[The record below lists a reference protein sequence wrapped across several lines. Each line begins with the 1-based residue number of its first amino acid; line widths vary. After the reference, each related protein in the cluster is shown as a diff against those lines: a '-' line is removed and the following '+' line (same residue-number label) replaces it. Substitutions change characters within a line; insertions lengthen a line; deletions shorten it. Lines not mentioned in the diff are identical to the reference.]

1 MISFNSIK
9 NFISINVG
17 LIGLSLLEYMFYENY
32 GIFTLLVLRNY
43 ILIDTIEYSTR
54 NNENI
59 DAEMRIKPQE
69 SFSHEFDLFLLSST
83 FIEYITHLYIKE
95 IFYNNETTILCQQ
108 SFFYDLQSFILVSF
122 YFEITFDLF
131 HYLSHLLLHK
141 NTYLYK
147 NIHKIHH
154 KFKYPSCITTFYQHP
169 VDMVL
174 SNLIPTIITMYIIPV
189 KPTYFQYIM
198 ISTYKVFSEI
208 SGHLGKYTKS
218 ISFSQFIWLPKM
230 LNIELKIE
238 DHDLHH
244 SNNNC
249 NYGKR
254 FSLYDK
260 IFGTYKYN

>member
-1 MISFNSIK
+1 
-9 NFISINVG
+9 
-17 LIGLSLLEYMFYENY
+17 MFYENY

-59 DAEMRIKPQE
+59 DAEMRLIKPKE

-95 IFYNNETTILCQQ
+95 TFYDNQTTILCQQ
-108 SFFYDLQSFILVSF
+108 SFFHDLQSFILISF
-122 YFEITFDLF
+122 YFEIIFDLF

-154 KFKYPSCITTFYQHP
+154 KFKYPSSITTFYQHP
-169 VDMVL
+169 VDIIL
-174 SNLIPTIITMYIIPV
+174 SNLIPIIITMYIIPV

-198 ISTYKVFSEI
+198 ISTYKIFSEI
-208 SGHLGKYTKS
+208 SGHLGKHTKS
-218 ISFSQFIWLPKM
+218 ISFSQFIWLPKL

-260 IFGTYKYN
+260 IFGTYKIKNKII

>member
-17 LIGLSLLEYMFYENY
+17 LIGISLLEYMFYENY

-43 ILIDTIEYSTR
+43 ILIDVIEYSTR

-59 DAEMRIKPQE
+59 DAEMRLIKPQE

-95 IFYNNETTILCQQ
+95 TFYNEERILCRQ
-108 SFFYDLQSFILVSF
+108 SFFYDLQSFILISF

-131 HYLSHLLLHK
+131 HYISHLLLHK

-174 SNLIPTIITMYIIPV
+174 SNLLPTIITMYIIPV

-238 DHDLHH
+238 HHDLHH

-260 IFGTYKYN
+260 IFGTFKT

>member
-9 NFISINVG
+9 NFISINIG
-17 LIGLSLLEYMFYENY
+17 LIGISLLEYVFYENY

-43 ILIDTIEYSTR
+43 ILIDAIEYSTK
-54 NNENI
+54 NNQII
-59 DAEMRIKPQE
+59 DIETRIKPQE

-95 IFYNNETTILCQQ
+95 TFYSNQTIILCGQ
-108 SFFYDLQSFILVSF
+108 SFFQDLQSFILISF
-122 YFEITFDLF
+122 YFEIIFDLF
-131 HYLSHLLLHK
+131 HYVSHLLLHK

-169 VDMVL
+169 VDMIL

-218 ISFSQFIWLPKM
+218 ISFSQFIWLPKI

-238 DHDLHH
+238 NHDLHH

-254 FSLYDK
+254 FSIYDK
-260 IFGTYKYN
+260 IFGTFKT

>member
-9 NFISINVG
+9 NFVSINVG
-17 LIGLSLLEYMFYENY
+17 LITLSLLEYVFYENY

-43 ILIDTIEYSTR
+43 ILIDAIEYSTR
-54 NNENI
+54 NNEII
-59 DAEMRIKPQE
+59 DAEMRLIKPQE

-83 FIEYITHLYIKE
+83 FIEYVTHLYIKE
-95 IFYNNETTILCQQ
+95 TFYSDQTTILCRQT
-108 SFFYDLQSFILVSF
+108 FFQDLQSFILISF
-122 YFEITFDLF
+122 YFEIIFDLF
-131 HYLSHLLLHK
+131 HYVSHLILHK

-169 VDMVL
+169 VDMIL
-174 SNLIPTIITMYIIPV
+174 SNLVPVIITMYIIPV

-208 SGHLGKYTKS
+208 SGHLGKHTKS

-260 IFGTYKYN
+260 IFGTFKT

>member
-9 NFISINVG
+9 NFISINIG
-17 LIGLSLLEYMFYENY
+17 LIGISLLEYMFYENY

-43 ILIDTIEYSTR
+43 ILIDAIEYSTK
-54 NNENI
+54 NNQII
-59 DAEMRIKPQE
+59 DIETRIKPQE

-95 IFYNNETTILCQQ
+95 TFYSNQTIILCSQ
-108 SFFYDLQSFILVSF
+108 SFFQDLQSFILISF
-122 YFEITFDLF
+122 YFEIIFDLF
-131 HYLSHLLLHK
+131 HYVSHLLLHK
-141 NTYLYK
+141 NTFLYK

-230 LNIELKIE
+230 LNIELRIE

-260 IFGTYKYN
+260 IFGTFKT